1 MIRLAKKLYWR
12 HSWIRTLIDWL
23 GVIAIGLL
31 FSAPAWVGIW
41 LDAHAG
47 LLSFLHPLSFHT
59 VK

>member
-12 HSWIRTLIDWL
+12 HSWIRNLIDWL

-47 LLSFLHPLSFHT
+47 LLSFLNP
-59 VK
+59 